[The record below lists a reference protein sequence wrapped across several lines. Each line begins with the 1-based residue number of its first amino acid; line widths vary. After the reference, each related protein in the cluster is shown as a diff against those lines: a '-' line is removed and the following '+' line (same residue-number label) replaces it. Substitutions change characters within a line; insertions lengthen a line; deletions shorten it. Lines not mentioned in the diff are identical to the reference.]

1 LPRLSDFFS
10 CPEFP
15 FFWCLYFLDFPFFG
29 CLFLAQTF
37 LFFFLPRVSLFFVIC
52 FLEFL
57 LFVVVYFLPR
67 LSDFDFYVHK
77 EADER
82 PSPFLLLFFLRLLL
96 SKQTDERPSVR
107 GTQAASGAARH
118 VADRKGRLS
127 QSFRSGRAHAALN
140 CWAVAADRRSTGAH
154 ALRACGARC
163 TRRT

>member
-1 LPRLSDFFS
+1 LSRLSFFVVVYFLDFPFFLVVYFLPRLFDFFS

-37 LFFFLPRVSLFFVIC
+37 LFFFLPRVSLFLVIC

-57 LFVVVYFLPR
+57 LFVVVYFLSR

-82 PSPFLLLFFLRLLL
+82 PSPFFCCFFLDL
-96 SKQTDERPSVR
+96 SFQSKLMS
-107 GTQAASGAARH
+107 
-118 VADRKGRLS
+118 GRLFAAPKQHQA
-127 QSFRSGRAHAALN
+127 QSVGSGQ
-140 CWAVAADRRSTGAH
+140 AVPTPH
-154 ALRACGARC
+154 
-163 TRRT
+163 

>member
-1 LPRLSDFFS
+1 LVVYFLPRLFDFFS

-15 FFWCLYFLDFPFFG
+15 FFL
-29 CLFLAQTF
+29 
-37 LFFFLPRVSLFFVIC
+37 VIC

-82 PSPFLLLFFLRLLL
+82 PSPFFLLFFLRLLL

-118 VADRKGRLS
+118 VLAGTGRP
-127 QSFRSGRAHAALN
+127 QSVGSGQ
-140 CWAVAADRRSTGAH
+140 AVPTPH
-154 ALRACGARC
+154 
-163 TRRT
+163 